1 MSNPIFEQQPGLVE
15 SSFVAKVYSKTNQTS
30 SEIIDALFDEM
41 DSSYG
46 DIDTFIRD
54 AGDDIEALFDELDQQ
69 FCEFLNERHIYQ
81 YDEDDLSAYTR
92 NSSPA

>member
-1 MSNPIFEQQPGLVE
+1 MLSFSVNYGCDIVLSAYGGEVMSNPIFEQQPGLVE

-54 AGDDIEALFDELDQQ
+54 AGDDIEALFDELD
-69 FCEFLNERHIYQ
+69 
-81 YDEDDLSAYTR
+81 
-92 NSSPA
+92 

>member
-69 FCEFLNERHIYQ
+69 FCEFLNERHI
-81 YDEDDLSAYTR
+81 SIR
-92 NSSPA
+92 RR